1 MKNLTSASIGHK
13 VVVRDL
19 AKDSSFRK
27 RLLDM
32 GITPGVTM
40 QIIGKAPFGDP
51 IEVAVR
57 GYKLVLRNNEAS
69 AVLL

>member
-1 MKNLTSASIGHK
+1 MTNLTSASIGHK

-19 AKDSSFRK
+19 AKDSTFRK

-57 GYKLVLRNNEAS
+57 GYRLVLRKNEAT

>member
-19 AKDSSFRK
+19 AKGSSFRK

-57 GYKLVLRNNEAS
+57 GYRLVLRKNEAT

>member
-1 MKNLTSASIGHK
+1 MNNLNSASVGHK
-13 VVVRDL
+13 VVVKDL
-19 AKDSSFRK
+19 AKDSRFRK

-32 GITPGVTM
+32 GVTPGVTM
-40 QIIGKAPFGDP
+40 QIIGKAPLGDP

-57 GYKLVLRNNEAS
+57 GYKLVLRKNEAD